1 MSTCMEASQLIA
13 RPDGPRLIT
22 TAVRLALDAA
32 RADIETE
39 CVLIM
44 DGGTR
49 YWDVDSGLFSGSCD
63 NDLEFR
69 QMRQE
74 SVQFLDDMG
83 HLARHPEHPNWITFT
98 HQPA

>member
-39 CVLIM
+39 CTLIV
-44 DGGTR
+44 DGETR
-49 YWDVDSGLFSGSCD
+49 YWDTDSGLFSGSCD
-63 NDLEFR
+63 NDIEFR

-74 SVQFLDDMG
+74 SVQFLYDMG
-83 HLARHPEHPNWITFT
+83 QIARHPEHHGWVHFINS
-98 HQPA
+98 